1 MVETLACFES
11 INVKTKTMKINQLFN
26 SMMIAG
32 ALISFIPA
40 SSVAQEENKT
50 EAITPVAD
58 APKAAST
65 SKDFVGLS
73 VSPSTL
79 HFNLVSGKSKS
90 MEVKIKNDT
99 KKKYV
104 FQANFSDFIMGSN
117 GKPIGQVNGSQKFGL
132 SAWAS
137 MSPSYFELEPGTTQK
152 IMVTVN
158 VPDGVESNHAAW
170 TVLMLDEITK
180 RSPLEANGTANTVA
194 LGITPSIGFGVY
206 IYQNPPDHQL
216 EKIEIENFV
225 FNDSTQKRQ
234 LKLSASNLGEGIGFC
249 TSYVE
254 ITNLETGDQQKLK
267 MQKFTILPGF
277 ERVFYYDIPKEMKPG
292 KYSAVGVIDTNNPDQ
307 VTAAE
312 IEFNIQ

>member
-1 MVETLACFES
+1 MKTIKSLKNNLVFGLLFTLFPAIS
-11 INVKTKTMKINQLFN
+11 IAQEATKTEEPTQ
-26 SMMIAG
+26 
-32 ALISFIPA
+32 
-40 SSVAQEENKT
+40 VANT
-50 EAITPVAD
+50 S
-58 APKAAST
+58 KAADI
-65 SKDFVGLS
+65 SKDFTGLS

-79 HFNLVSGKSKS
+79 HFNLTPGKSKS

-99 KKKYV
+99 KKKYI
-104 FQANFSDFIMGSN
+104 FQANFSDFVMGAN
-117 GKPIGQVNGSQKFGL
+117 GKPIGQANGSQKFGL
-132 SAWAS
+132 STWAS
-137 MSPSYFELEPGTTQK
+137 MSPNYFELEPGTTQK
-152 IMVTVN
+152 IVVTVN

-170 TVLMLDEITK
+170 TVLMLDEVNK
-180 RSPLEANGTANTVA
+180 RDPLSVNGTASTVA

-206 IYQNPPDHQL
+206 VYQNPPDHQL

-225 FNDSTQKRQ
+225 YNDSTQHRQ

-254 ITNLETGDQQKLK
+254 ITNLASGEQYKLK
-267 MQKFTILPGF
+267 AQKFTILPGF
-277 ERVFYYDIPKEMKPG
+277 DRVFQYDLSKDLKPG